1 MRTTLLFILCSL
13 FLTANKAMGQ
23 ETYKLDELEV
33 TLPKGYS
40 GYSRMSEGNLNT
52 AITKEGHSPTSQLII
67 AISDINKMRLDGGIS
82 DNDLDLMK
90 YGVIQ
95 PYKKMGIEFEPSSEY
110 FFKNRKGFKMK
121 GTGTLY
127 DIPCKLIIKCFLF
140 SHYLVLFQEMYG
152 EDNEADY
159 LAIENSLRISS
170 GNEKQTGMQ
179 TISNDG
185 YSFTYDADKLMASTK
200 KQNGSTTF
208 YFSCKDAKYGETFLQ
223 IEFSSKSVENLYGDA
238 KTILDAIGD
247 LFAKSYAIL
256 DMQPMER
263 GTFLGKSGYYSTGTG
278 NLKITGQKVRLTYK
292 ICNYNGKFTTGAI
305 HQILD
310 SNGQVPKEINELF
323 SAVEASLKYS
333 PQ

>member
-110 FFKNRKGFKMK
+110 FFNNRKGFKMK

-127 DIPCKLIIKCFLF
+127 DVPCKLIIKCFLF
-140 SHYLVLFQEMYG
+140 TS
-152 EDNEADY
+152 NEY
-159 LAIENSLRISS
+159 
-170 GNEKQTGMQ
+170 
-179 TISNDG
+179 
-185 YSFTYDADKLMASTK
+185 
-200 KQNGSTTF
+200 
-208 YFSCKDAKYGETFLQ
+208 
-223 IEFSSKSVENLYGDA
+223 
-238 KTILDAIGD
+238 
-247 LFAKSYAIL
+247 
-256 DMQPMER
+256 
-263 GTFLGKSGYYSTGTG
+263 
-278 NLKITGQKVRLTYK
+278 
-292 ICNYNGKFTTGAI
+292 
-305 HQILD
+305 
-310 SNGQVPKEINELF
+310 
-323 SAVEASLKYS
+323 
-333 PQ
+333 